1 MREEMFKTYFPKQNE
16 VKEKWHIVDAEGVV
30 LGRLAS
36 QVAAVLRGKNN
47 PQFTPYQDM
56 KEYVVV
62 VNAEKVRLTGKKSEM
77 KSYFSHSGYIGNEK
91 FTSLKEMME
100 KHPERIIEKS
110 VKGMLPKNSLGRKMF
125 QKLKVYAGPEHPH
138 NAQQPVELKVEG

>member
-1 MREEMFKTYFPKQNE
+1 MFKTYFPKQND

-56 KEYVVV
+56 REYVIVI
-62 VNAEKVRLTGKKSEM
+62 NAEKVRLTGKKAEM
-77 KSYFSHSGYIGNEK
+77 KTYFSHSGYIGHEK
-91 FTSLKEMME
+91 FTSLKELME
-100 KHPERIIEKS
+100 KYPERIIEKS
-110 VKGMLPKNSLGRKMF
+110 VKGMLPKNTLGRKMF
-125 QKLKVYAGPEHPH
+125 QKLKVYAGSEHPH
-138 NAQQPVELKVEG
+138 TAQQPVELKVEG